1 MDKSNLELFKQALN
15 EAVSNKFDKMADE
28 CTEEIVYS
36 ERHKL
41 AMRTIVYG
49 KTDNKRVLPPKMRRI
64 IAILIA
70 VALLLTSCGII
81 FRNEIREI
89 FKDFFVS
96 LTYEGDEESPLII
109 KEVYT
114 LRYVPEGYIL
124 EKEEIAPLRITYIF
138 SNETGQILFFE
149 QRALT
154 HSEYYIDS
162 EYISFLGKKPI
173 EDQSKELNV
182 RIENLSAVIPGII
195 EFEDPDAEVL
205 TFEAVDEVKALYDNA
220 SDKVKEGVT
229 EENVKILNIYVKAI
243 EIANKFNKL
252 KGIEQYNTTDY
263 TAEELPAQFKQAYD
277 EIKGDIEEF
286 RKGDDAKTI
295 ENYIESNYKFYY
307 QRAKEFFK

>member
-15 EAVSNKFDKMADE
+15 EAVSNKFDKMADK

-36 ERHKL
+36 EKHKL

-49 KTDNKRVLPPKMRRI
+49 KTDNKHVWTPKMRRI

-162 EYISFLGKKPI
+162 ESGYSKI
-173 EDQSKELNV
+173 EE
-182 RIENLSAVIPGII
+182 
-195 EFEDPDAEVL
+195 
-205 TFEAVDEVKALYDNA
+205 
-220 SDKVKEGVT
+220 
-229 EENVKILNIYVKAI
+229 
-243 EIANKFNKL
+243 
-252 KGIEQYNTTDY
+252 
-263 TAEELPAQFKQAYD
+263 
-277 EIKGDIEEF
+277 IEEF
-286 RKGDDAKTI
+286 DVYYRFTDKNHHYAWNDGKCSI
-295 ENYIESNYKFYY
+295 KMKSSVKLSNEEIIFIIDGITVK
-307 QRAKEFFK
+307 

>member
-36 ERHKL
+36 EKHKL

-49 KTDNKRVLPPKMRRI
+49 KTDNKHVWTPKMRRI

-162 EYISFLGKKPI
+162 ESGYSKI
-173 EDQSKELNV
+173 EE
-182 RIENLSAVIPGII
+182 
-195 EFEDPDAEVL
+195 
-205 TFEAVDEVKALYDNA
+205 
-220 SDKVKEGVT
+220 
-229 EENVKILNIYVKAI
+229 
-243 EIANKFNKL
+243 
-252 KGIEQYNTTDY
+252 
-263 TAEELPAQFKQAYD
+263 
-277 EIKGDIEEF
+277 IEEF
-286 RKGDDAKTI
+286 DVYYRFTDKNHHYAWNDGKCSI
-295 ENYIESNYKFYY
+295 KMKSSVKLSNEEIIFIIDGITVK
-307 QRAKEFFK
+307 

>member
-15 EAVSNKFDKMADE
+15 EAVSNKFDKMADK

-36 ERHKL
+36 EKHKL

-49 KTDNKRVLPPKMRRI
+49 KTDNKRVWTPKMRRI

-162 EYISFLGKKPI
+162 ESGYSKI
-173 EDQSKELNV
+173 EE
-182 RIENLSAVIPGII
+182 
-195 EFEDPDAEVL
+195 
-205 TFEAVDEVKALYDNA
+205 
-220 SDKVKEGVT
+220 
-229 EENVKILNIYVKAI
+229 
-243 EIANKFNKL
+243 
-252 KGIEQYNTTDY
+252 
-263 TAEELPAQFKQAYD
+263 
-277 EIKGDIEEF
+277 IEEF
-286 RKGDDAKTI
+286 DVYYRFTDKNHHYAWNDGKCSI
-295 ENYIESNYKFYY
+295 KMKSSVKLSNEEIIFIIDGITVK
-307 QRAKEFFK
+307 